1 MDKGKLVAKIEKA
14 NIIKDFVSHAGYR
27 ILKEKIEEKISDS
40 KHSWLKAKD
49 KEQAEAIRLKAGA
62 YQDVYD
68 IITRLVLEGIQAGEL
83 INKIDEQEKRT

>member
-1 MDKGKLVAKIEKA
+1 MDLNKLKSKVERA
-14 NIIKDFVSHAGYR
+14 NVLKEFCNHPGYK

-49 KEQAEAIRLKAGA
+49 KEHAEAIRLKAGA

-68 IITRLVLEGIQAGEL
+68 IIASLILEGMQASQI
-83 INKIDEQEKRT
+83 INKTEE